1 MISLIGVTAVWG
13 STFFMI
19 KGLLNEISALD
30 FLSVRFILASVVS
43 VIVMFPRLRG
53 AKRQTWIHGLTLGLI
68 YAMAQI
74 FQTIGLQYT
83 DASVSG
89 FITGMYVVLTPIA
102 LLILFKARIS
112 PRAWGTVILATIGVA
127 VLSLTGL
134 TVGAGEFITLIGS
147 AFYAVHIAFLGQWAK
162 DDDPLALGVI
172 QIFGIAVFC
181 TLGALPGGISLPQ
194 SGGSWLALA
203 FMSLIAG
210 LGGAFNPNLG
220 TVKDLCDQRG
230 NHHDYRARI
239 CFPLR
244 DFVWRG
250 ELDTSTRNRGWP
262 DCLSNV
268 TGRTITPHKVGFS
281 LKKPHC
287 IPVYKFPTAIFL
299 KEEK

>member
-1 MISLIGVTAVWG
+1 MLPMISLIGVTAVWG

-43 VIVMFPRLRG
+43 AIVMFPRLRG

-210 LGGAFNPNLG
+210 LGALLTQTWAQSKISATSAAIIMTTEPVFASLFAILFG
-220 TVKDLCDQRG
+220 
-230 NHHDYRARI
+230 
-239 CFPLR
+239 
-244 DFVWRG
+244 G
-250 ELDTSTRNRGWP
+250 ESLTPRLVIGGGLIVSAMLLAE
-262 DCLSNV
+262 LSP
-268 TGRTITPHKVGFS
+268 RTKSDSH
-281 LKKPHC
+281 
-287 IPVYKFPTAIFL
+287 
-299 KEEK
+299 

>member
-1 MISLIGVTAVWG
+1 MLPMISLIGVTAVWG

-43 VIVMFPRLRG
+43 AIVIFPRLRS

-162 DDDPLALGVI
+162 DDDPLTLGVI
-172 QIFGIAVFC
+172 QIFGIAIFC

-210 LGGAFNPNLG
+210 LGALLTQTWAQSKISATSAAIIMTTEPVFASLFAILFG
-220 TVKDLCDQRG
+220 
-230 NHHDYRARI
+230 
-239 CFPLR
+239 
-244 DFVWRG
+244 G
-250 ELDTSTRNRGWP
+250 ESLTPRLVIGGGLIVSAMLLAE
-262 DCLSNV
+262 LSP
-268 TGRTITPHKVGFS
+268 RTKSDSH
-281 LKKPHC
+281 
-287 IPVYKFPTAIFL
+287 
-299 KEEK
+299 

>member
-1 MISLIGVTAVWG
+1 MLPMISLIGVTAVWG

-210 LGGAFNPNLG
+210 LGALLTQTWAQSKISATSAAIIMTTEPVFASLFAILFG
-220 TVKDLCDQRG
+220 
-230 NHHDYRARI
+230 
-239 CFPLR
+239 
-244 DFVWRG
+244 G
-250 ELDTSTRNRGWP
+250 ESLTPRLVIGGGLIVSAMLLAE
-262 DCLSNV
+262 LSP
-268 TGRTITPHKVGFS
+268 RTKSDSH
-281 LKKPHC
+281 
-287 IPVYKFPTAIFL
+287 
-299 KEEK
+299 

>member
-1 MISLIGVTAVWG
+1 MLPMISLIGVTAVWG

-43 VIVMFPRLRG
+43 AIVIFPRLRG

-162 DDDPLALGVI
+162 DDDPLTLGVI
-172 QIFGIAVFC
+172 QIFGIAIFC

-210 LGGAFNPNLG
+210 LGALLTQTWAQSKISATSAAIIMTTEPVFASLFAILFG
-220 TVKDLCDQRG
+220 
-230 NHHDYRARI
+230 
-239 CFPLR
+239 
-244 DFVWRG
+244 G
-250 ELDTSTRNRGWP
+250 ESLTPRLVIGGGLIVSAMLLAE
-262 DCLSNV
+262 LSP
-268 TGRTITPHKVGFS
+268 RTKSDSH
-281 LKKPHC
+281 
-287 IPVYKFPTAIFL
+287 
-299 KEEK
+299 

>member
-1 MISLIGVTAVWG
+1 MRQSVQPRLSSMLPMISLIGVTAVWG

-43 VIVMFPRLRG
+43 AVVMFPRLRG

-112 PRAWGTVILATIGVA
+112 PRAWGTVILATIGIA
-127 VLSLTGL
+127 ILSLTGL

-162 DDDPLALGVI
+162 DDDPLTLGVI
-172 QIFGIAVFC
+172 QIFGIAIFC

-210 LGGAFNPNLG
+210 LGALLTQTWAQSKISATSAAIIMTTEPVFASLFAI
-220 TVKDLCDQRG
+220 LCG
-230 NHHDYRARI
+230 
-239 CFPLR
+239 
-244 DFVWRG
+244 G
-250 ELDTSTRNRGWP
+250 ESLTPRLVIGGGLIVSAMLLAELSHSTKS
-262 DCLSNV
+262 DS
-268 TGRTITPHKVGFS
+268 H
-281 LKKPHC
+281 
-287 IPVYKFPTAIFL
+287 
-299 KEEK
+299 

>member
-1 MISLIGVTAVWG
+1 MRQSVQPRLSSMLPMISLIGVTAVWG

-43 VIVMFPRLRG
+43 AIVIFPRLRS

-162 DDDPLALGVI
+162 DDDPLTLGVI
-172 QIFGIAVFC
+172 QIFGIAIFC

-210 LGGAFNPNLG
+210 LGALLTQTWAQSKISATSAAIIMTTEPVFASLFAILFG
-220 TVKDLCDQRG
+220 
-230 NHHDYRARI
+230 
-239 CFPLR
+239 
-244 DFVWRG
+244 G
-250 ELDTSTRNRGWP
+250 ESLTPRLVIGGGLIVSAMLLAE
-262 DCLSNV
+262 LSP
-268 TGRTITPHKVGFS
+268 RTKSDSH
-281 LKKPHC
+281 
-287 IPVYKFPTAIFL
+287 
-299 KEEK
+299 

>member
-43 VIVMFPRLRG
+43 AIVMFPRLRG

-112 PRAWGTVILATIGVA
+112 PRAWGTVILATIGIA
-127 VLSLTGL
+127 VLSLTGF

-162 DDDPLALGVI
+162 DDDPLILGVI
-172 QIFGIAVFC
+172 QIFGIAIFC

-194 SGGSWLALA
+194 SGGSWLALV

-210 LGGAFNPNLG
+210 LGALLTQTWAQSKISATSAAIIMTTEPVFASLFAILFG
-220 TVKDLCDQRG
+220 
-230 NHHDYRARI
+230 
-239 CFPLR
+239 
-244 DFVWRG
+244 G
-250 ELDTSTRNRGWP
+250 ESLTPRLVIGGGLIVSAMLLAE
-262 DCLSNV
+262 LSP
-268 TGRTITPHKVGFS
+268 RTKSDSH
-281 LKKPHC
+281 
-287 IPVYKFPTAIFL
+287 
-299 KEEK
+299 